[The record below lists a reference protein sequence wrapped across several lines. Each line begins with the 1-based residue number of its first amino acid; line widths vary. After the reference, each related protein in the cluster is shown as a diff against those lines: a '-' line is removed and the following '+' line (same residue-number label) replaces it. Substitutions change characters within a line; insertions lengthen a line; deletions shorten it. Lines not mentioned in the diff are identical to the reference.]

1 MRSIVKFFALAAICI
16 SSAFAA
22 SAQLPSVQLKDIN
35 GKPVDTATLS
45 NDGKPFVIS
54 FWYTSC
60 KPCLRELKAISEV
73 YEDWQDETGM
83 KLIAVSTDDAQKLAD
98 VKQRAANWD
107 YEVLL
112 DPNKDFMRAM
122 GVQMNPHV
130 IIIDGNGNIAGVSS
144 GIHRGQ
150 RGTYHRTYPQTHSR
164 EVTAFAHLTS
174 IRIRNEKAFGEID
187 RSRVIDGPACDCIRR
202 RRGCPRFGTDGN

>member
-45 NDGKPFVIS
+45 HDGKPFVIS

-130 IIIDGNGNIAGVSS
+130 IIIDGNGNIAE
-144 GIHRGQ
+144 
-150 RGTYHRTYPQTHSR
+150 SR
-164 EVTAFAHLTS
+164 PGYTEGSEEHIIEL
-174 IRIRNEKAFGEID
+174 IRKLILEK
-187 RSRVIDGPACDCIRR
+187 
-202 RRGCPRFGTDGN
+202 

>member
-35 GKPVDTATLS
+35 GKPVATATLS

-130 IIIDGNGNIAGVSS
+130 IIIDGKGNIAE
-144 GIHRGQ
+144 
-150 RGTYHRTYPQTHSR
+150 SR
-164 EVTAFAHLTS
+164 PGYTEGSEEHIIEL
-174 IRIRNEKAFGEID
+174 IRKLILEK
-187 RSRVIDGPACDCIRR
+187 
-202 RRGCPRFGTDGN
+202 

>member
-1 MRSIVKFFALAAICI
+1 MKKIVKLLALAAICI
-16 SSAFAA
+16 SSAFGAA
-22 SAQLPSVQLKDIN
+22 AQLPSVQLKDIN

-73 YEDWQDETGM
+73 YDDWQDETGM

-130 IIIDGNGNIAGVSS
+130 IVVDGKGNVVE
-144 GIHRGQ
+144 
-150 RGTYHRTYPQTHSR
+150 SR
-164 EVTAFAHLTS
+164 PGYTEGSEEHLIEL
-174 IRIRNEKAFGEID
+174 IRKLILEK
-187 RSRVIDGPACDCIRR
+187 
-202 RRGCPRFGTDGN
+202 

>member
-130 IIIDGNGNIAGVSS
+130 IIIDGKGNIAESHPGYTEGSEEH
-144 GIHRGQ
+144 II
-150 RGTYHRTYPQTHSR
+150 
-164 EVTAFAHLTS
+164 EL
-174 IRIRNEKAFGEID
+174 IRKLILEK
-187 RSRVIDGPACDCIRR
+187 
-202 RRGCPRFGTDGN
+202 